1 MRVWTFR
8 IGIFHPC
15 YWQLIVIPHIQICMW
30 PHQAYTASVRW
41 WHPGTL
47 VGYHAYW
54 GWSAWHIRRGC
65 LSCIS
70 SSYRKKSKEET
81 LVLPATTQWEDMS
94 KTVTPFLEVRSDRM
108 GYNKC
113 SLECGK
119 LSKLLHRVSSQTL
132 KWVCRKT
139 GVSVPKLFKICQ
151 DKALNKLVWMTFL
164 CISWWTRQAPEVPFK
179 LLLCS

>member
-1 MRVWTFR
+1 MLLTTDSYSPRSDMHVTTSSIYCQCEMVASR
-8 IGIFHPC
+8 YTSGPPC
-15 YWQLIVIPHIQICMW
+15 SLRLS
-30 PHQAYTASVRW
+30 T
-41 WHPGTL
+41 
-47 VGYHAYW
+47 
-54 GWSAWHIRRGC
+54 WHIRRGC

-70 SSYRKKSKEET
+70 SSCRKKSKEET

-119 LSKLLHRVSSQTL
+119 LSKLLRCVSSQTL